1 MMASKAQVFEA
12 LRPRLFGLAYRM
24 LGIVAEAEDVVQEAF
39 VRWDQAVEAPRS
51 DEAWLIAVTA
61 RIAIDRSRRAATERA
76 AYQGRWLPEPVPLPP
91 PDQET
96 QLADDL
102 SLAFLIMLE
111 RLAPEERAALLL
123 REVFE
128 SEYAEIART
137 LGKSEAA
144 CRQLVH
150 RARQRV
156 RRRRPHTVIAR
167 GARERIAQRFI
178 DALRAQDRES
188 LMSILADDA
197 LLVADGGGRRPALAD
212 EQRGAARVAQLL
224 IGFDRATQT
233 YAEREGVSE
242 VKHTVAWLNGEPA
255 VVTLLDGKVL
265 FATVLHLDGA
275 RISGIYRVL
284 NPDKLLS
291 LGWPILSRIAEA
303 PK

>member
-1 MMASKAQVFEA
+1 MASKAQVFEA

-24 LGIVAEAEDVVQEAF
+24 LGVVAEAEDVVQEAF
-39 VRWDQAVEAPRS
+39 VR
-51 DEAWLIAVTA
+51 
-61 RIAIDRSRRAATERA
+61 
-76 AYQGRWLPEPVPLPP
+76 
-91 PDQET
+91 
-96 QLADDL
+96 L

-111 RLAPEERAALLL
+111 RLTPEERAALLL

-156 RRRRPHTVIAR
+156 RRRRPHTEIAR
-167 GARERIAQRFI
+167 AARERIAQRFI

-233 YAEREGVSE
+233 YAEREG
-242 VKHTVAWLNGEPA
+242 GP
-255 VVTLLDGKVL
+255 
-265 FATVLHLDGA
+265 
-275 RISGIYRVL
+275 R
-284 NPDKLLS
+284 
-291 LGWPILSRIAEA
+291 
-303 PK
+303 